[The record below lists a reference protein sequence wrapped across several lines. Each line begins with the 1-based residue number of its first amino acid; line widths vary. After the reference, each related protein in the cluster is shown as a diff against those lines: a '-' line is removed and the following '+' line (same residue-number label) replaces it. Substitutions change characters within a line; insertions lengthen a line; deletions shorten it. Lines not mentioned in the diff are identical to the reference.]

1 MIYLENM
8 MVDILNA
15 VSEVTGVSVEAIKS
29 KSIKKGLSEA
39 RGIYFAIGKL
49 AGLNPNHLSELINK
63 TPSSAVALGRKYQLL
78 FEKDVKYKKIMD
90 QVIEL
95 LGSGAEFDSIT
106 KPLWT
111 DEFHIL
117 NVSSIYSGDCYIGV
131 VNGIPSMQEKSF
143 HCLVNRMLDLIS
155 EKHE

>member
-1 MIYLENM
+1 ME
-8 MVDILNA
+8 DILNA

-63 TPSSAVALGRKYQLL
+63 TPSSADALGRKYQFL
-78 FEKDVKYKKIMD
+78 FEKDVKYKKIRD

-117 NVSSIYSGDCYIGV
+117 NVSSIYSGDCHIGII
-131 VNGIPSMQEKSF
+131 NGIPSIQERTF
-143 HCLVNRMLDLIS
+143 YAVANRMLDLKNRRN
-155 EKHE
+155 E